1 MQTSLLTSLNTLML
15 SIRARL
21 LAQRL
26 ISGLLAVTLLT
37 SCGAG
42 GIANLQQDITL
53 AAQEQLKRSLASH
66 YTREFGNGISSVVKD
81 LAQPGG
87 YLDNPL
93 VRILLPP
100 PLGIALGVARD
111 LQADP
116 QAAVLKSLMNRA
128 AEQVV
133 PGAAPIL
140 QKALSQITPSEAYRL
155 LDGGGTAGTD
165 YLKAKTSANL
175 RETLTPQIVEKL
187 AGNGAQDIYGALL
200 ATQQTTAAD
209 VPADP
214 AALPQLAPSELDE
227 YVTEQT
233 IDGMFKV
240 LGARE
245 TSLRENLDAATGGLL
260 PSATKLTPENTAVDT
275 APAPVQEPVQVPDQ
289 DLIQELN
296 QELAR
301 EPAPEPPL
309 DPNLIGPVAP
319 SEVITPAVTPTR
331 EPDVPSERN

>member
-1 MQTSLLTSLNTLML
+1 ML
-15 SIRARL
+15 SIRARPL
-21 LAQRL
+21 SQRL
-26 ISGLLAVTLLT
+26 SSGLLAVTLLT
-37 SCGAG
+37 SCGPG
-42 GIANLQQDITL
+42 GITNLQQDITL
-53 AAQEQLKRSLASH
+53 ATQERLKRTLAGH
-66 YTREFGNGISSVVKD
+66 YTREFGNGIGTVVTG

-116 QAAVLKSLMNRA
+116 QAAVLTTLMNRA
-128 AEQVV
+128 AEQVA

-175 RETLTPQIVEKL
+175 RETLAPQIVEKL
-187 AGNGAQDIYGALL
+187 AGNGALDIYQDVYGEAI
-200 ATQQTTAAD
+200 ATQHATAAA
-209 VPADP
+209 VVAGP
-214 AALPQLAPSELDE
+214 AAPPQLAPSELDE

-240 LGARE
+240 LGAHE
-245 TSLRENLDAATGGLL
+245 TSLRENLDAASGGLL
-260 PSATKLTPENTAVDT
+260 PSVTKPTMGNTAGDMAPT
-275 APAPVQEPVQVPDQ
+275 PAPVQEPVQVTDQ

-301 EPAPEPPL
+301 EPSPEPPL

-319 SEVITPAVTPTR
+319 PGESITPAVTPTL
-331 EPDVPSERN
+331 ELDVPSENN